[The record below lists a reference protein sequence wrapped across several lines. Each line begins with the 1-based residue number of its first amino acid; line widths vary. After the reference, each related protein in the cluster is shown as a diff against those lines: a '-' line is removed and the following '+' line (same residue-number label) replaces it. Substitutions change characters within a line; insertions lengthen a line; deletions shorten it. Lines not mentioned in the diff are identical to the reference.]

1 MSPTLTAPETSEQ
14 LEELLNDPKR
24 VGDLI
29 AAGKFAET
37 IKAYAKHQL
46 QARNGELA
54 KQAKEAVQSGFQE
67 FLRDQADPGNHAG
80 AAIPAAFG
88 GGTSI
93 KAPINISPK
102 QLLNVRRQKLYR
114 ADAMGAKLNG
124 TERNEN
130 WARFLQ
136 AGWHKNARNTK
147 FDAWRE
153 NNERIWNAG
162 FSERVPSE
170 GGFLVPETLRSD
182 LLMLSLENAVVRPR
196 ARVIPMDSLRLP
208 YPTIDD
214 PSHTSSVFGG
224 VYGSWT
230 EEGGSLAAGE
240 SQPTF
245 GRVILEARKLTGYTE
260 IPNELLSDSLEALD
274 QFFSEMF
281 PEALAFFEDF
291 AFINGDGIAQ
301 PQGVLN
307 ASCAVTVSRGTSN
320 EVLFADIAKMYTRM
334 LPQSLNKAMWI
345 CSPDVIGQ
353 LLQLVLVSGSTPV
366 APPLWLQSMSAAEG
380 VQYQLLGR
388 PLIVTE
394 KQPAL
399 GSTGDIAFVDWS
411 YYLIGDRQTMQVS
424 NSEHYKFANDLT
436 SFRVIERVDG
446 RPWLR
451 SALTPANGSSN
462 TLSPVVLLH
471 S

>member
-1 MSPTLTAPETSEQ
+1 MSPNITIPETSEE
-14 LEELLNDPKR
+14 LEELLHDNSR

-46 QARNGELA
+46 EARNGELA
-54 KQAKEAVQSGFQE
+54 KQAKEAVQAGFQE
-67 FLRDQADPGNHAG
+67 FLKDQKDPGNHAG
-80 AAIPAAFG
+80 AAVPAAFG
-88 GGTSI
+88 GRTGI

-102 QLLNVRRQKLYR
+102 QLQAVRRQKLYR
-114 ADAMGAKLNG
+114 PDAMGSKLNDS
-124 TERNEN
+124 ERNES
-130 WARFLQ
+130 WGRFLQ

-147 FDAWRE
+147 FDGWRE
-153 NNERIWNAG
+153 NNERVWNAG

-182 LLMLSLENAVVRPR
+182 LLMLALEQAVVRPR

-214 PSHTSSVFGG
+214 ASHTTSVFGG

-230 EEGGSLAAGE
+230 EEGGSLATGE

-260 IPNELLSDSLEALD
+260 IPNELLADSIQALD
-274 QFFSEMF
+274 QFFEEMF
-281 PEALAFFEDF
+281 PEALAFFEDY
-291 AFINGDGIAQ
+291 AFINGNGIGQ

-307 ASCAVTVSRGTSN
+307 ATCAVTVSRGTSN
-320 EVLFADIAKMYTRM
+320 EVLFADVAKMYTRM
-334 LPQSLNKAMWI
+334 LP
-345 CSPDVIGQ
+345 
-353 LLQLVLVSGSTPV
+353 LVLVSGSTPV
-366 APPLWLQSMSAAEG
+366 APPLWLQAMSAAEG
-380 VQYQLLGR
+380 VQYSLLGR

-399 GSTGDIAFVDWS
+399 GSTGDLAFIDWG